1 MGKDKAAL
9 LLAEADHT
17 VTITAADHARVL
29 RKIDL
34 TILPVLLTVYCL
46 QYLDKATLSYASVFG
61 LIKDAHLRGQD
72 YSWLGSIVYVAQLVM
87 QPLIAYS
94 LVKLPIGKFV
104 ATMVLSWGIT
114 LCCMVAATNFGGLMA
129 ARFVLG
135 ALEASVAPAF
145 IAITQMWWRRI
156 EQTNRVAAW
165 YSMLGVVNMLGSLLT
180 YGLGHIQSRL
190 HPYQIIFLF
199 CGTLTVAFSIIIF
212 FVLPDSPMEARF
224 LKGDDKLIA
233 IERLKANQ
241 MGVASRVWKWDH
253 LKESFL
259 DIKTWFWFAM
269 IFSVSI
275 PSSGI
280 STFGPL
286 IIQSFGYDSF
296 KTILFN
302 IPFGAVQLVATLGG
316 AYLATHWKRKGPVLL
331 LLCVPPIIGC
341 VILVATDH
349 TASHRGVLLFGYY
362 IISFYPGISPL
373 IYSWSSQNTAG
384 DTKRKCTT
392 AFLFVGQSAGNI
404 VGPHLYTPSEAPRY
418 LRGLVSNLVMFL
430 VIILLV
436 VLTTLYLMFLNKRH
450 AKRRVQV
457 GKSAEIVDQSMMDKK
472 TWNKSEGGAH
482 SGNNGQQ
489 LFEKAFDDETDLKNE
504 DFIFVY

>member
-1 MGKDKAAL
+1 MMESNDLMGKDKAAL

-165 YSMLGVVNMLGSLLT
+165 YSMLGVVNMVVVLARVYL
-180 YGLGHIQSRL
+180 
-190 HPYQIIFLF
+190 
-199 CGTLTVAFSIIIF
+199 